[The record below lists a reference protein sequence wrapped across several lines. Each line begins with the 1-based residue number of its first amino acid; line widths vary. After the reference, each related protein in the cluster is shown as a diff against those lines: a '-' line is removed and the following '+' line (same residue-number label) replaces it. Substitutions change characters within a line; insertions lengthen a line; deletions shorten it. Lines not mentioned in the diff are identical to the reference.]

1 MLSQEGGPVDRI
13 MGNADAAWAGLEDA
27 VGIMGTLLK
36 NRRAGETGLAWNRPA
51 LAGPETLTVTSP
63 AFTDGA
69 AIPAEH
75 AAKRIGGRETSPPL
89 DWTPAPDGAAELLF
103 VMEDA
108 DVPMGKPL
116 VHSIALIAPSVEGL
130 PAGALDI
137 AAVPAGV
144 TLLRPSFGRGYLG
157 PAPIKG
163 HGPHRY
169 VFQLFALGGPAAA
182 DAAAASRANP
192 RVVLAGVSSRVL
204 ARGRLTG
211 TYER

>member
-1 MLSQEGGPVDRI
+1 MLPQALVPVDRI
-13 MGNADAAWAGLEDA
+13 MGIADATVAGLEDA
-27 VGIMGTLLK
+27 VGIMGTLLR
-36 NRRAGETGLAWNRPA
+36 NRRAGETRLAWNMPG
-51 LAGPETLTVTSP
+51 LAGAETLALTSP

-69 AIPAEH
+69 AIPVEH

-89 DWTPAPDGAAELLF
+89 AWTPAPDGTAVLLL

-116 VHSIALIAPSVEGL
+116 VHSIALIAPSVAGL
-130 PAGALDI
+130 PAGALDP

-169 VFQLFALGGPAAA
+169 VFQLFALGRPAG
-182 DAAAASRANP
+182 DAAAAARANP
-192 RVVLAGVSSRVL
+192 RAVLAGITAPVL